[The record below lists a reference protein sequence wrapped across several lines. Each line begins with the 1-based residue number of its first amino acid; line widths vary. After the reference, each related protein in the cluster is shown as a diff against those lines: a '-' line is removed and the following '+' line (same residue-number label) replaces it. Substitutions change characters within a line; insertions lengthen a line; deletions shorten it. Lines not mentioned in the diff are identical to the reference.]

1 MFRKYVYLFIAALF
15 MLGTLDTHSEIA
27 AQSGGTYRSV
37 FRTGCMQGP
46 LWTTCGHRLDMTVL
60 QPLVAIRWT
69 ADSIQP
75 MLAERWEMEGN
86 GEAYVLHLR
95 EGVKWHDGA
104 PFTADD
110 VIFSLNAYAN
120 PQIASAWASKL
131 QDVAGY
137 ADFRDGKATSLSGVT
152 KVDEKTVRVALASP
166 SPLWVDLQLIFVV
179 MMPNHILGEVPA
191 DQLRGH
197 PFWENR
203 VGTGPFKWSQYVPDQ
218 FIEVVRNEDYYEG
231 APRLDRIIY
240 QIYAD
245 IPTILNALSNGEVDD
260 MSYEGGGI
268 PETEVGRFLNQPN
281 LTVLPQLNA
290 GLPTYIQ
297 WDLSK
302 QPFDDVRF
310 RQAVL
315 YAIDRDAIIESI
327 YLGLYTRADTQ
338 FPQAWAR
345 PEGLNAYPFNPDRAR
360 ELLAE
365 MGWTPNSQPFD
376 FIYYYTDNVTA
387 EAMVAIQAYLADVGI
402 NIAPRLLDPAGIQAV
417 YADKAFEMGFFANG
431 QGLDPSLGR
440 VLTTCGAQLALGYC
454 NERVDELHQLGVSVA
469 DRDERAVYYHEI
481 SRILNEDLQKGY
493 LWYAARPLAFNN
505 RVVGLAQHWLEQP
518 LVLFNLPVY
527 QEIHTWYIGE

>member
-1 MFRKYVYLFIAALF
+1 MLYFLLIALL
-15 MLGTLDTHSEIA
+15 LGAVGGAA
-27 AQSGGTYRSV
+27 AQESGGTYRSA

-75 MLAERWEMEGN
+75 MLAESWEMEGN
-86 GEAYVLHLR
+86 GEAYVINLR
-95 EGVKWHDGA
+95 QGVTWHDGE

-110 VIFSLNAYAN
+110 VVFSLNAYAD
-120 PQIASAWASKL
+120 PQVASAWASKL

-137 ADFRDGKATSLSGVT
+137 ADFQSGAATSLAGVT
-152 KVDEKTVRVALASP
+152 RVDDYTVRVGLANP
-166 SPLWVDLQLIFVV
+166 SPLWVDLQLIFIV
-179 MMPNHILGEVPA
+179 MMPEHLLGDVPA
-191 DQLRGH
+191 AELRTN

-203 VGTGPFKWSQYVPDQ
+203 VGTGPFVWSEYVADQ
-218 FIEVVRNEDYYEG
+218 FIEVVRNENYYEG
-231 APRLDRIIY
+231 APLLERIIY

-245 IPTILNALSNGEVDD
+245 IPTILNALENGEVDD

-268 PETEVGRFLNQPN
+268 PETEVSRFENRDD

-297 WDLSK
+297 WDLTK
-302 QPFDDVRF
+302 EPFSDVRF

-315 YAIDRDAIIESI
+315 YAIDRQTIVDTIM
-327 YLGLYTRADTQ
+327 LGLPTRADTQ

-345 PEGLNAYPFNPDRAR
+345 PDEGLEPYAFDPDRAR
-360 ELLAE
+360 ELLAD
-365 MGWTPNSQPFD
+365 MGYTPNTEPYD

-387 EAMVAIQAYLADVGI
+387 EVMVAIQAYLADVGI

-417 YADKAFEMGFFANG
+417 YSDNAFQMGYFANG

-454 NERVDELHQLGVSVA
+454 NERVDELHALGVTVA
-469 DRDERAVYYHEI
+469 DRAERAVYYHEI
-481 SRILNEDLQKGY
+481 AQILNEELQKGY

-505 RVVGLAQHWLEQP
+505 RVVGLSQHWLEQP
-518 LVLFNLPVY
+518 LILFNLPVY
-527 QEIHTWYIGE
+527 NEIHTWYIEE